1 MEWIDTHAHLY
12 AKDFEGRISEVV
24 RKAREASVSR
34 IITIGVNGQTNPR
47 CIGYAEEHE
56 EIFAAVGWQPTD
68 LDELGEEMELS
79 AEQIATLRGQASHP
93 KAVAI
98 GEIGLDYFR
107 LPRTETPEVLRIK
120 ERQKRVFVQQLE
132 LAAELGLPCA
142 IHQRGDGT
150 FEDCLE
156 LFKPFAGR
164 LRAVFHCFVSDLQAA
179 QAFFELGCLI
189 SVTGIV
195 TFKKAEELRE
205 TIPLPATGKNHG
217 RNRRPLPGPRTVF
230 PQTLRACP
238 CRLYRQ
244 ENRGNTRA
252 GAGRVR
258 GNLLTYGARI
268 FLENEVTL
276 SPGRPG
282 HYGERPG
289 ESVAAIPLERG
300 SIELRAA

>member
-120 ERQKRVFVQQLE
+120 ERQMRVFVQQLE

-205 TIPLPATGKNHG
+205 TIRSLPPEKIMVETDAPYLAPEPYFRKLCEPAHVVYTG
-217 RNRRPLPGPRTVF
+217 RRIAGILGLEPEEFAEISSRT
-230 PQTLRACP
+230 
-238 CRLYRQ
+238 
-244 ENRGNTRA
+244 
-252 GAGRVR
+252 
-258 GNLLTYGARI
+258 ARE
-268 FLENEVTL
+268 FFWKMK
-276 SPGRPG
+276 
-282 HYGERPG
+282 
-289 ESVAAIPLERG
+289 
-300 SIELRAA
+300 